1 LEVIADIKSK
11 IYCIRGVDVMLDS
24 DIAELYGVETKRINE
39 AVKNNPDKF
48 PNDLIFELTND
59 EWESLRS
66 KFSTLNE
73 EQNLKSKFS
82 TSSVGSRGQHRK
94 YAPKVF
100 TEQGVYMLATVLKS
114 PKATETTLSIMRTFA
129 KMRHYLLEH
138 ADLAKQIQEIKQE
151 LSENKKW
158 TKDRLSATADAITI
172 LEEMILDVK
181 AASEVESIW
190 FLRSDK

>member
-1 LEVIADIKSK
+1 MEVIADIKSK

>member
-1 LEVIADIKSK
+1 MGNLLTAKDNIQTK
-11 IYCIRGVDVMLDS
+11 IYNIRGIDVMLDS

-48 PNDLIFELTND
+48 PSDLMFELSDNEFFD
-59 EWESLRS
+59 LRS
-66 KFSTLNE
+66 KISTA
-73 EQNLKSKFS
+73 KFAKVR
-82 TSSVGSRGQHRK
+82 TN
-94 YAPKVF
+94 PKVF

-114 PKATETTLSIMRTFA
+114 PKATETTLSIMRTFT

-151 LSENKKW
+151 ITENKKW

-172 LEEMILDVK
+172 LEDMILDVK
-181 AASEVESIW
+181 AATEVESIG

>member
-1 LEVIADIKSK
+1 MEVIADIKSK

-66 KFSTLNE
+66 KFSTL
-73 EQNLKSKFS
+73 
-82 TSSVGSRGQHRK
+82 SVGSRGQHRK

-172 LEEMILDVK
+172 LEEMILDIK
-181 AASEVESIW
+181 AATEVESIG

>member
-1 LEVIADIKSK
+1 
-11 IYCIRGVDVMLDS
+11 MLDS

-172 LEEMILDVK
+172 LEEMILDIK
-181 AASEVESIW
+181 AATEVESIG